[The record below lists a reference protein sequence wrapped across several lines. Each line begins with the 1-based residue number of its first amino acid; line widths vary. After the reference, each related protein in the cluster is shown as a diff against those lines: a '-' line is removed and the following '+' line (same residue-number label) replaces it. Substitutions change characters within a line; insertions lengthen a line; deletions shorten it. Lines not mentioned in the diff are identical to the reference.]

1 MEEMSY
7 IENVNEYRKT
17 HKNCNYCKFKT
28 LDRYNQ
34 FEKICLAKSCKII
47 HTVFQATFCK
57 CYSPILV
64 TELKNGTL
72 KIKEGL

>member
-17 HKNCNYCKFKT
+17 YKNCNYCKFKT
-28 LDRYNQ
+28 VNRCYEP
-34 FEKICLAKSCKII
+34 EKICLAKSCKII
-47 HTVFQATFCK
+47 HAIFQATFCK
-57 CYSPILV
+57 YYSPILI